1 MNTSREIKNTV
12 LPNRFLFTKWFYK
25 NFNYDKYSE
34 NQIQQSKFQPDIS
47 QKIIRDYVSY
57 ESPFRGVLVYHGLG
71 TGKSCA
77 SILATDTFIKQRKNV
92 IVLLPASLESNYRKE
107 LTKCSFSGALLKKK
121 WNLVQL
127 SIKNDMKIIEDIKK
141 TLSIEKK
148 FIEKKKGLLWLPILP
163 ADFPESKIK
172 DTKTFRTMNEDE
184 KSLAMEVYNYII
196 DTRYT
201 FIRYNGLTNK
211 KLDEYEELN
220 NFNEDIFD
228 NSIVV
233 IDEVHT
239 FISRVVNGGKIARRL
254 YNTLISKTNIKLVLL
269 SGTPIINTPFEICYT
284 LNLLRGP
291 LKEYTI
297 KSQKSKEITA
307 ELDEIIDYLDSKAV
321 YKYIDTLELNINKN
335 KLDFTILPKRFVRK
349 NKSSIELIKDNK
361 YLLEDDNVAY
371 KILKV
376 LNEKYP
382 VSKSV
387 DVEEYTALPDNK
399 EDFNKMF
406 LEYKNN
412 EIPEVNKEN
421 MGKFMRRIQGLVSYY
436 KTADEE
442 LYPKKLETIYKNVD
456 MSNYQFSYYA
466 NVRNDEIKEE
476 ERSRKMK
483 RTRRDEDVFNINASY
498 KAYSRM
504 ACNFVFPEDI
514 KRPFPKDI
522 KNRILKKEIDIADDD
537 IISQTPTTIADK
549 GKLYD
554 MELNKALSKL
564 EENGDKYLQGKGLY
578 DNSPKMHTL
587 LNDLTTNKKKSLL
600 YSQFRT
606 VEGLHIFSK
615 VLEQAG
621 WIEIDVKPLSGN
633 DFEIV
638 NANKVLDSKYNN
650 KRYII
655 FGNKEKSDVLINL
668 FNADMRFLPPTIQEQ
683 LNKYKLTENLRG
695 KLASLLMIT
704 QSGAEGLNL
713 RNVRFVY
720 ILEPFWNQVRIEQVI
735 GRAIR
740 KNSHRELP
748 DNERNVQVVMYIT
761 KLNEKQAK
769 LNKTIQITDNS
780 KTTDEK
786 IRELAVKKD
795 NINQTFLNIVKSNA
809 IDCIVHSTNN
819 KPLEHNYK
827 CYVPPMNIDLTN
839 IVYNPNIKDDTKVKL
854 KDIREKTI
862 SDKGKVVLK
871 DDKKY
876 VVMDNNTNKL
886 YDYNAYK
893 YAGVLMESI

>member
-1 MNTSREIKNTV
+1 M
-12 LPNRFLFTKWFYK
+12 
-25 NFNYDKYSE
+25 
-34 NQIQQSKFQPDIS
+34 
-47 QKIIRDYVSY
+47 
-57 ESPFRGVLVYHGLG
+57 
-71 TGKSCA
+71 
-77 SILATDTFIKQRKNV
+77 
-92 IVLLPASLESNYRKE
+92 
-107 LTKCSFSGALLKKK
+107 
-121 WNLVQL
+121 
-127 SIKNDMKIIEDIKK
+127 
-141 TLSIEKK
+141 
-148 FIEKKKGLLWLPILP
+148 
-163 ADFPESKIK
+163 
-172 DTKTFRTMNEDE
+172 
-184 KSLAMEVYNYII
+184 
-196 DTRYT
+196 
-201 FIRYNGLTNK
+201 
-211 KLDEYEELN
+211 
-220 NFNEDIFD
+220 
-228 NSIVV
+228 
-233 IDEVHT
+233 
-239 FISRVVNGGKIARRL
+239 
-254 YNTLISKTNIKLVLL
+254 
-269 SGTPIINTPFEICYT
+269 
-284 LNLLRGP
+284 
-291 LKEYTI
+291 
-297 KSQKSKEITA
+297 
-307 ELDEIIDYLDSKAV
+307 
-321 YKYIDTLELNINKN
+321 
-335 KLDFTILPKRFVRK
+335 
-349 NKSSIELIKDNK
+349 
-361 YLLEDDNVAY
+361 
-371 KILKV
+371 
-376 LNEKYP
+376 
-382 VSKSV
+382 
-387 DVEEYTALPDNK
+387 
-399 EDFNKMF
+399 
-406 LEYKNN
+406 
-412 EIPEVNKEN
+412 
-421 MGKFMRRIQGLVSYY
+421 
-436 KTADEE
+436 
-442 LYPKKLETIYKNVD
+442 
-456 MSNYQFSYYA
+456 
-466 NVRNDEIKEE
+466 
-476 ERSRKMK
+476 
-483 RTRRDEDVFNINASY
+483 
-498 KAYSRM
+498 
-504 ACNFVFPEDI
+504 
-514 KRPFPKDI
+514 
-522 KNRILKKEIDIADDD
+522 
-537 IISQTPTTIADK
+537 
-549 GKLYD
+549 
-554 MELNKALSKL
+554 
-564 EENGDKYLQGKGLY
+564 
-578 DNSPKMHTL
+578 
-587 LNDLTTNKKKSLL
+587 TTNKKKSLL

-668 FNADMRFLPPTIQEQ
+668 FNAGMRFLPPTIQEQ

-827 CYVPPMNIDLTN
+827 CYVPTMNIDLTN

-862 SDKGKVVLK
+862 SGKGKVVLK

-876 VVMDNNTNKL
+876 VVMNNNTNKL

>member
-1 MNTSREIKNTV
+1 
-12 LPNRFLFTKWFYK
+12 
-25 NFNYDKYSE
+25 
-34 NQIQQSKFQPDIS
+34 
-47 QKIIRDYVSY
+47 
-57 ESPFRGVLVYHGLG
+57 
-71 TGKSCA
+71 
-77 SILATDTFIKQRKNV
+77 
-92 IVLLPASLESNYRKE
+92 
-107 LTKCSFSGALLKKK
+107 
-121 WNLVQL
+121 
-127 SIKNDMKIIEDIKK
+127 
-141 TLSIEKK
+141 
-148 FIEKKKGLLWLPILP
+148 
-163 ADFPESKIK
+163 
-172 DTKTFRTMNEDE
+172 
-184 KSLAMEVYNYII
+184 
-196 DTRYT
+196 
-201 FIRYNGLTNK
+201 
-211 KLDEYEELN
+211 
-220 NFNEDIFD
+220 
-228 NSIVV
+228 
-233 IDEVHT
+233 
-239 FISRVVNGGKIARRL
+239 
-254 YNTLISKTNIKLVLL
+254 
-269 SGTPIINTPFEICYT
+269 
-284 LNLLRGP
+284 
-291 LKEYTI
+291 
-297 KSQKSKEITA
+297 
-307 ELDEIIDYLDSKAV
+307 
-321 YKYIDTLELNINKN
+321 
-335 KLDFTILPKRFVRK
+335 
-349 NKSSIELIKDNK
+349 
-361 YLLEDDNVAY
+361 LEDDNVAY

-382 VSKSV
+382 ISKSV

-412 EIPEVNKEN
+412 EIPEINNEN

-504 ACNFVFPEDI
+504 SCNFVFPEDI

-537 IISQTPTTIADK
+537 IISQTPATIADK

-554 MELNKALSKL
+554 MELNKALLKL

-827 CYVPPMNIDLTN
+827 CYVPTMNIDLTN

-862 SDKGKVVLK
+862 SGKGKVVLK

-876 VVMDNNTNKL
+876 VVMNNNTNKL